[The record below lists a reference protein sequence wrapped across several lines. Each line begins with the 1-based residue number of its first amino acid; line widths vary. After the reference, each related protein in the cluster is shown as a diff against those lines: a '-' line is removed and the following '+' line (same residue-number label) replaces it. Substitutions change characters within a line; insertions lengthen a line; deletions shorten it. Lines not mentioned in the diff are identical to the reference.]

1 MHRVFASTK
10 NTRPVLPGSLRYIR
24 SDVPLQVTEE
34 EKQWLAGHNI
44 TTVVDLRT
52 ERERAAKPCPLEQD
66 GRFRCL
72 HLPVAGGDALPESP
86 AWVAQS
92 YINMAD
98 DRMERILK
106 IITEAESNVLFFCTA
121 GKDRTGVVAAL
132 LQRRAGCPAAA
143 AGRLPRGVHPAGL
156 SSLGAEPCRRSGT
169 IRPVKPR
176 RRSGSHHPAARDH
189 GAVPPRGD
197 PLTNAVP
204 PALPGAFLNAF

>member
-1 MHRVFASTK
+1 MHRFFASTK

-72 HLPVAGGDALPESP
+72 HLPVTGGDALPESP

-106 IITEAESNVLFFCTA
+106 TITEAESNVLFFCTA
-121 GKDRTGVVAAL
+121 GKDRTGV
-132 LQRRAGCPAAA
+132 
-143 AGRLPRGVHPAGL
+143 
-156 SSLGAEPCRRSGT
+156 EPCRRSGT

>member
-1 MHRVFASTK
+1 MHRFFASTK

-66 GRFRCL
+66 GRFCCR
-72 HLPVAGGDALPESP
+72 HLPVTGGDALPESP

-98 DRMERILK
+98 DRMEGILK
-106 IITEAESNVLFFCTA
+106 TITEAESNVLFFCTA

-132 LQRRAGCPAAA
+132 LQRRAGCSEEYILQDYLLSGRNLAADLEQYA
-143 AGRLPRGVHPAGL
+143 RSNPGVDL
-156 SSLGAEPCRRSGT
+156 
-169 IRPVKPR
+169 
-176 RRSGSHHPAARDH
+176 
-189 GAVPPRGD
+189 AVITPQHETMERF
-197 PLTNAVP
+197 LRAVT
-204 PALPGAFLNAF
+204 L

>member
-1 MHRVFASTK
+1 MHRFFASTK

-34 EKQWLAGHNI
+34 EKQWLTGHNI

-72 HLPVAGGDALPESP
+72 HLPVTGGDALPESP
-86 AWVAQS
+86 AWVARS

-106 IITEAESNVLFFCTA
+106 TITEAESNVLFFCTA

-132 LQRRAGCPAAA
+132 LQRRAGCPEEYN
-143 AGRLPRGVHPAGL
+143 PAGL
-156 SSLGAEPCRRSGT
+156 SSLGAEPCRRPGT

-176 RRSGSHHPAARDH
+176 RRSGSHHPEARDH
-189 GAVPPRGD
+189 GAVPPHGD
-197 PLTNAVP
+197 PLTNTLP

>member
-72 HLPVAGGDALPESP
+72 HLPVTGGDALPESP
-86 AWVAQS
+86 AWWLS
-92 YINMAD
+92 PTSTW
-98 DRMERILK
+98 RM
-106 IITEAESNVLFFCTA
+106 
-121 GKDRTGVVAAL
+121 TGW
-132 LQRRAGCPAAA
+132 
-143 AGRLPRGVHPAGL
+143 
-156 SSLGAEPCRRSGT
+156 
-169 IRPVKPR
+169 
-176 RRSGSHHPAARDH
+176 
-189 GAVPPRGD
+189 
-197 PLTNAVP
+197 NAS
-204 PALPGAFLNAF
+204 

>member
-1 MHRVFASTK
+1 MHRFFASTK

-24 SDVPLQVTEE
+24 SDAPLQVTEE

-72 HLPVAGGDALPESP
+72 HLPVTGGDALPESP

-106 IITEAESNVLFFCTA
+106 TITEAESNVLFFAPPARTA
-121 GKDRTGVVAAL
+121 PVWWRPCCSGG
-132 LQRRAGCPAAA
+132 PAAPRSTSCRTIFSR
-143 AGRLPRGVHPAGL
+143 GGTLPPIWNNTPGQTPASIWQ
-156 SSLGAEPCRRSGT
+156 SSPRSA
-169 IRPVKPR
+169 RPW
-176 RRSGSHHPAARDH
+176 SGSSAR
-189 GAVPPRGD
+189 
-197 PLTNAVP
+197 
-204 PALPGAFLNAF
+204 

>member
-1 MHRVFASTK
+1 MHRFFASTK

-24 SDVPLQVTEE
+24 SDAPLQVTEE

-72 HLPVAGGDALPESP
+72 HLPVTGGDALPESP

-106 IITEAESNVLFFCTA
+106 TITEAESNVLFF
-121 GKDRTGVVAAL
+121 L
-132 LQRRAGCPAAA
+132 HRRQGPHRGGGGPAAA
-143 AGRLPRGVHPAGL
+143 AGRLLRGVHPAGL

-176 RRSGSHHPAARDH
+176 HRSGSHHPAARDH